1 MISYYPKRFLSI
13 GLSIQDHVKYLNKIN
28 IAITVE
34 MGRSYIVVVDDESD
48 LVFMFKVTLEMN
60 GYNVIG
66 FTSPIEALEY
76 IKKNHDKC
84 ALLIT
89 DYRMPEING
98 CELATKIKEIDEKI
112 NIIIIT
118 AYENIIEDTFGF
130 ELVKKPIST
139 AKLLEVVADNINVK

>member
-1 MISYYPKRFLSI
+1 M
-13 GLSIQDHVKYLNKIN
+13 
-28 IAITVE
+28 E
-34 MGRSYIVVVDDESD
+34 MRRSYIIVVDDESD

-66 FTSPIEALEY
+66 FTNPIEALEY

-118 AYENIIEDTFGF
+118 AYENIIEDTIGF
-130 ELVKKPIST
+130 ELIKKPIST
-139 AKLLEVVADNINVK
+139 TKLLEVVADNINLK

>member
-1 MISYYPKRFLSI
+1 
-13 GLSIQDHVKYLNKIN
+13 
-28 IAITVE
+28 
-34 MGRSYIVVVDDESD
+34 MGNDRSTIVVVDDESD

-66 FTSPIEALEY
+66 FTNPIEALEY

-98 CELATKIKEIDEKI
+98 CELGTKIKEIDEKI
-112 NIIIIT
+112 KVIIIT
-118 AYENIIEDTFGF
+118 AYENIIENTDF
-130 ELVKKPIST
+130 ELIKKPIST
-139 AKLLEVVADNINVK
+139 TKLLEVVANNIDIK

>member
-1 MISYYPKRFLSI
+1 VISYYPKRFLSI

-48 LVFMFKVTLEMN
+48 LVFMFKVALEMN

-118 AYENIIEDTFGF
+118 AYENIIENTVNF
-130 ELVKKPIST
+130 ELIKKPIST
-139 AKLLEVVADNINVK
+139 VKLLEIVAKNVQNK

>member
-1 MISYYPKRFLSI
+1 M
-13 GLSIQDHVKYLNKIN
+13 
-28 IAITVE
+28 E
-34 MGRSYIVVVDDESD
+34 MGRYSIVVVDDESD

-66 FTSPIEALEY
+66 FTNPIEALEY

-98 CELATKIKEIDEKI
+98 SELATKIKEIDEKI
-112 NIIIIT
+112 KIIIIT
-118 AYENIIEDTFGF
+118 AYENIIENTFDF
-130 ELVKKPIST
+130 ELIKKPIST
-139 AKLLEVVADNINVK
+139 TKLLEVVADKLNLE

>member
-34 MGRSYIVVVDDESD
+34 MGHSYIVVVDDESD

-66 FTSPIEALEY
+66 FTNPIEALEY

-130 ELVKKPIST
+130 ELIKKPIST
-139 AKLLEVVADNINVK
+139 TKLLEVVADNINLK